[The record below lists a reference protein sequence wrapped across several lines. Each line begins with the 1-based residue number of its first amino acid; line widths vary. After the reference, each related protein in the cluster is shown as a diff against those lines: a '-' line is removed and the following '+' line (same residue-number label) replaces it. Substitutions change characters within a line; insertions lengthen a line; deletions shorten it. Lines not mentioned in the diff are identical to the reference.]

1 VTFYDQV
8 LRELIA
14 AIGAALFFG
23 NGWALL
29 RRRTDAEQRGVR
41 AGTRS
46 IKAKGASRVQATGR
60 TRRGE
65 LVQAP
70 LARTVTFMVL
80 GLVMMIAG
88 IAALTA

>member
-1 VTFYDQV
+1 M
-8 LRELIA
+8 
-14 AIGAALFFG
+14 
-23 NGWALL
+23 
-29 RRRTDAEQRGVR
+29 R

-46 IKAKGASRVQATGR
+46 TKAKGASRVQATGR